1 MTSPVDPSNV
11 QLTGENSFIQ
21 LTDSPGSD
29 PTTRLSHWRVLLS
42 PVGDGHALFLTSEL
56 TDDEVMIYSD
66 NIALARWLQED
77 IQGTMHPAFGDT
89 SIPVI
94 DAEFVKSGDVQSF
107 WTETISTDEDDIYL
121 TWYDFG
127 DPFVVSVETGTM
139 PDRPHGVYSCL
150 VPARRVQVTINGEV
164 ASGATHPK
172 DNHGKISSTSCL
184 ALSETWLRD

>member
-21 LTDSPGSD
+21 LADSPDAD

-42 PVGDGHALFLTSEL
+42 PAGDGHVLFLTSEL
-56 TDDEVMIYSD
+56 TDDEVVIYSD
-66 NIALARWLQED
+66 NIALARWLQEG

-89 SIPVI
+89 SNPIV
-94 DAEFVKSGDVQSF
+94 DAEFGKSGDVQSF
-107 WTETISTDEDDIYL
+107 WTETVASDEDDLYL

-127 DPFVVSVETGTM
+127 VPFVVSVVTGSN

-172 DNHGKISSTSCL
+172 ETYGKASSTSCL

>member
-1 MTSPVDPSNV
+1 MTNPVDPSNV

-21 LTDSPGSD
+21 LADSPD
-29 PTTRLSHWRVLLS
+29 AEPTTRLSHWRVLLS
-42 PVGDGHALFLTSEL
+42 PAGDGHVLFLTSEL
-56 TDDEVMIYSD
+56 NDDEVVIYSD

-77 IQGTMHPAFGDT
+77 IQGTMHSPFGDT
-89 SIPVI
+89 SIPIV
-94 DAEFVKSGDVQSF
+94 DAEFGKSGDVQSF
-107 WTETISTDEDDIYL
+107 WTETVASDDDDLYL

-127 DPFVVSVETGTM
+127 DPFVVSVATGSN

-164 ASGATHPK
+164 ASGAAHPK
-172 DNHGKISSTSCL
+172 DNYGKASSTSCL

>member
-1 MTSPVDPSNV
+1 MNPD
-11 QLTGENSFIQ
+11 
-21 LTDSPGSD
+21 
-29 PTTRLSHWRVLLS
+29 
-42 PVGDGHALFLTSEL
+42 
-56 TDDEVMIYSD
+56 
-66 NIALARWLQED
+66 
-77 IQGTMHPAFGDT
+77 FGDT

-94 DAEFVKSGDVQSF
+94 DAEFGRSGDVQSF
-107 WTETISTDEDDIYL
+107 WTETIATDEDDIYL

-172 DNHGKISSTSCL
+172 DNHGKTSSTSCL
-184 ALSETWLRD
+184 ALSETWLKD